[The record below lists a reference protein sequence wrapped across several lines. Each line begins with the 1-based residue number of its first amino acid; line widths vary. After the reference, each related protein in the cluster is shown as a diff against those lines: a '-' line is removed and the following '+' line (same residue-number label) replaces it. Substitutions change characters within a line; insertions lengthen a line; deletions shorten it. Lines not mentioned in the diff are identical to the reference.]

1 MKTIFL
7 PIFLFVCFVNTQA
20 QNDTTWHV
28 IESGILN
35 SGIST
40 LTGTIDGT
48 VVPIAGWELAEKPF
62 DKFYN
67 SSNPTKE
74 QAKIEGLLKPRSN
87 KDRLSKTKKLI
98 DSLRQ
103 ALKECEEKNLP
114 NLKVTSKPAIMGTAH
129 PVFYEVKDNPISRD
143 LNIWLLKLLDQYA
156 KECYADSTLQHTHNS
171 KWNDNCF
178 RQTGNLAV
186 GYSYTIDCKD
196 SSHYSYTHRIPTFE
210 DFTTWLRKQSNK

>member
-7 PIFLFVCFVNTQA
+7 SVFLFCFICVKGQTKRELTNIQEYL
-20 QNDTTWHV
+20 DYWFP
-28 IESGILN
+28 SGQQDHTHL
-35 SGIST
+35 
-40 LTGTIDGT
+40 
-48 VVPIAGWELAEKPF
+48 
-62 DKFYN
+62 
-67 SSNPTKE
+67 TKE

-114 NLKVTSKPAIMGTAH
+114 NLKVTSEPATMGTAY
-129 PVFYEVKDNPISRD
+129 PAFYEVKDNPISRD